1 MTDQSDTE
9 KAAEDHFAIVR
20 DRNLGEGARYKVKWS
35 GLYDGQE
42 IREAFLAG
50 AAWAAPKWIKC
61 SERLPMENEIKPD
74 PRNFRDENGKLF
86 MIYCPKCKL
95 ENYAPSV
102 ADGQC
107 AWCGYKEE
115 EKRDE

>member
-1 MTDQSDTE
+1 
-9 KAAEDHFAIVR
+9 
-20 DRNLGEGARYKVKWS
+20 
-35 GLYDGQE
+35 
-42 IREAFLAG
+42 
-50 AAWAAPKWIKC
+50 
-61 SERLPMENEIKPD
+61 MENEIKPD

-107 AWCGYKEE
+107 AWCGYKQ
-115 EKRDE
+115 EKQAREWWEVQDVRGDIISTHPALSREDAMEDLLRCKTLHPERSLRVVHVREVLSNGK